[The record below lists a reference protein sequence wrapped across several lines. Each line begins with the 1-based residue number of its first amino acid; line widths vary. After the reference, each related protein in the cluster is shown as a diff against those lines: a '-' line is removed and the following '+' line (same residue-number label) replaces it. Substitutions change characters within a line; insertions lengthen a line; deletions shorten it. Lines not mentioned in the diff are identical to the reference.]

1 MGNEIILAGKL
12 IEIIETSRNNALRK
26 VNEELIHMYWLVGE
40 YLSAESKKA
49 TFGDKYIDTI
59 AKEIQ
64 DMFPGIKG
72 FNRRGLYRMKQFY
85 ELYKD
90 NPTVSPLLTQLNW
103 SSLL

>member
-1 MGNEIILAGKL
+1 MSPVMTQILQKENERIDNEIVLAGRL

-26 VNEELIHMYWLVGE
+26 VNEELIRMYWLVGE
-40 YLSAESKKA
+40 YLSDESHRA
-49 TFGDKYIDTI
+49 AYGEKYIDTI

-64 DMFPGIKG
+64 SMFPGIKG

-90 NPTVSPLLTQLNW
+90 N
-103 SSLL
+103 

>member
-1 MGNEIILAGKL
+1 MNNEIILAGKL

-26 VNEELIHMYWLVGE
+26 VNEELIRMYWSVGE
-40 YLSAESKKA
+40 YLSVESKRVA
-49 TFGDKYIDTI
+49 FGDKYIDTI

-90 NPTVSPLLTQLNW
+90 NPIVSPLGHN
-103 SSLL
+103 